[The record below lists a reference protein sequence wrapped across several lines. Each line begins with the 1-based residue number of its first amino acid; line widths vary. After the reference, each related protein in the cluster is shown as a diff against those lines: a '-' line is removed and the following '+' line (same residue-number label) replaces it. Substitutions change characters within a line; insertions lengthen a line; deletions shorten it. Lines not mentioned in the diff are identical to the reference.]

1 MRRHRIA
8 LAVALLFAGSMP
20 LAAAEM
26 PSPNDELLYS
36 ARLWEARDRGDLAV
50 LALEKLALA
59 RPDDADVLRRL
70 GELQLRI
77 GDTGGAA
84 KTLERMQRLHGKSTA
99 TATLAEAY
107 RYGTRDRLR
116 MASVKRLVEMGRG
129 EEAQQSLQTMF
140 PEGAPDGDLG
150 LEYNRFLARTPGGW
164 QPARK
169 GYERLVAAHPDE
181 PRYQMALAQHL
192 AGNDA
197 TRSEGLRR
205 LAELS
210 QREDLRSQ
218 DIGNALKS
226 GVESAGI
233 AHAPQPALEAL
244 LRLNPGDETFK
255 AQIAARQRAVET
267 RRLKEERVLSSIEP
281 GFQAQQRELL
291 RQRLEQAAAEPQPP
305 VAAKQALAVLKLSEN
320 QVSQAWELLR
330 DTPPRPPRIERA
342 VLFERWSAESRAAR
356 KRGELKLAERSQ
368 RAALALHKNDIES
381 AVVQADAMAT
391 EGASPAA
398 GELLQDLA
406 RIAPAD
412 EDLLRS
418 RTRWLAANGRP
429 DQALDLL
436 DADRVRGRDALR
448 QKLRAEVLSKRAEGA
463 LLAGRRGEALRD
475 LETAQ
480 ALQPNDPWLRY
491 SLARLYA
498 QLGLPRQGR
507 DLMAEGLQRQPRE
520 PDMRYAQALYLSS
533 IEARADALAALQGV
547 PAAQRSAGLQR
558 LESRLRIGQARAN
571 AQLALAKGDREGA
584 RRELSAVEP
593 LAGNDPGLLGEIAS
607 GWLALG
613 DRERALAPLRL
624 RAAPE
629 QKPSAPTLLSWA
641 DLLDQAREDAELRK
655 VVQRLRETGPLDA
668 EQQRELA
675 ALEQRLD
682 LREVRE
688 LQASGRYAAAQRRIV
703 ELLAADP
710 QNPRLLEAQADLDA
724 ARGDWAQARTRY
736 AALLQRQPDDLELRL
751 SYARALAETG
761 DRAGANAEL
770 EKVLAAAPADALSPR
785 LGVVRRRV
793 ALGQYEQAERELQA
807 LQAQFPGE
815 GDVQLQLAR
824 LREAQGRYAEAAAI
838 YRAAGLSPERDT
850 AEAAERGLASIEA
863 RRQGWITGSIDF
875 QDKPGDDGVSSYA
888 AIEAPLELRIPYRY
902 DGHFIAHADTVLVD
916 AGELKQDYDTA
927 ALFGQFQAAG
937 PASLAVLG
945 NGRGSSQEGVALA
958 VGYETPRWHADIGTT
973 PLGFEVE
980 DVVGEAEWT
989 PEIGELDAGIGI
1001 SRRPVTSSLLSYA
1014 GARDPVSGETW
1025 GGVRKNALAGRL
1037 AYYGP
1042 QYSLSGSLEV
1052 ARLEGRNVLDNDYYG
1067 GRVSGD
1073 VKLVDGERDRV
1084 YLGAAANYSA
1094 YSENQRFYTF
1104 GHGGYYSP
1112 QSYLT
1117 LSVPLEWQGRRD
1129 RWSFELRAS
1138 LSQSFSDEDA
1148 ALFYPTDPALQAQAA
1163 GSPLPTGYSAPV
1175 YDGGSGSGFGYS
1187 LRGVVEYRLFDGLVI
1202 GGRGGVDRSDYY
1214 EPNFF
1219 TLYFR
1224 HLFGGKKTEPY
1235 WPPKPPKPYSEF

>member
-20 LAAAEM
+20 LAAAEL

-50 LALEKLALA
+50 LALEKLSLA

-77 GDTGGAA
+77 GDAAGAGR
-84 KTLERMQRLHGKSTA
+84 TLERLQRLHGKSA
-99 TATLAEAY
+99 AAATLAEAY
-107 RYGTRDRLR
+107 RFGTRDRLR
-116 MASVKRLVEMGRG
+116 MASVKRLVEMDRG
-129 EEAQQSLQTMF
+129 GDALQALQALF
-140 PEGAPDGDLG
+140 PQGAPDGDLG
-150 LEYNRFLARTPGGW
+150 LEYNRYLAHTPDGW
-164 QPARK
+164 NAARR

-192 AGNDA
+192 AGRDA
-197 TRSEGLRR
+197 TRNEGLRR

-226 GVESAGI
+226 GVESVGLAR
-233 AHAPQPALEAL
+233 APQPALEAL
-244 LRLNPGDETFK
+244 FKLHPEDEALK
-255 AQIAARQRAVET
+255 AQLAARQRAVET
-267 RRLKEERVLSSIEP
+267 RRLKQEQVLASIEP

-291 RQRLEQAAAEPQPP
+291 RQRLEQAAAQPQPP
-305 VAAKQALAVLKLSEN
+305 VAARQALAVLKLSEN
-320 QVSQAWELLR
+320 QVSEAWELLR
-330 DTPPRPPRIERA
+330 ETPPRPPRIERA

-368 RAALALHKNDIES
+368 RAALALHRNDIEG
-381 AVVQADAMAT
+381 AVAQADAMVA
-391 EGASPAA
+391 EGAGPAA
-398 GELLQDLA
+398 GLLLQDLA
-406 RIAPAD
+406 RMAPAD

-429 DQALDLL
+429 GQALALL
-436 DADRVRGRDALR
+436 DADRVRGREALR
-448 QKLRAEVLSKRAEGA
+448 QKLRAEVLSRRAESA

-475 LETAQ
+475 FETAQ

-507 DLMAEGLQRQPRE
+507 ELMAEGLQRQPRE

-547 PAAQRSAGLQR
+547 PVAQRSAGMQR

-571 AQLALAKGDREGA
+571 AQAALARGDREAA
-584 RRELSAVEP
+584 RRELAGAEP

-629 QKPSAPTLLSWA
+629 QKPATHTLLSWA
-641 DLLDQAREDAELRK
+641 DLLDQAREDAELRQ
-655 VVQRLRETGPLDA
+655 VVQRLRETGPLDV

-688 LQASGRYAAAQRRIV
+688 LQASGRYAAAERRIT

-710 QNPRLLEAQADLDA
+710 QNLRLLETQADLDA
-724 ARGDWAQARTRY
+724 ARGDWAQARDRY
-736 AALLQRQPDDLELRL
+736 SALLQRQPDDLELRL

-761 DRAGANAEL
+761 DRAAADAEL

-807 LQAQFPGE
+807 LQAQFPAE

-824 LREAQGRYAEAAAI
+824 LREAQGRYAEAAEI
-838 YRAAGLSPERDT
+838 YRTAGLSPERDT
-850 AEAAERGLASIEA
+850 AEAAARGLAGIDA

-888 AIEAPLELRIPYRY
+888 AIEAPLELRIPFRY
-902 DGHFIAHADTVLVD
+902 DGHFIAHADGVFVD
-916 AGELKQDYDTA
+916 AGKLKQDYDTTG
-927 ALFGQFQAAG
+927 LFGQFQAAG
-937 PASLAVLG
+937 PASLALLG
-945 NGRGSSQEGVALA
+945 NGRGTTQEGVALA

-989 PEIGELDAGIGI
+989 PEIGELDAGIGV

-1042 QYSLSGSLEV
+1042 RYSLSGSLEV

-1067 GRVSGD
+1067 GRVAGD
-1073 VKLVDGERDRV
+1073 VKLLDGERDRV
-1084 YLGAAANYSA
+1084 YLGASANYSA

-1117 LSVPLEWQGRRD
+1117 LSLPLEWQGRRD

-1138 LSQSFSDEDA
+1138 VSHSFTEQDS

-1187 LRGVVEYRLFDGLVI
+1187 LRGVAEYRLFDGLVI
-1202 GGRGGVDRSDYY
+1202 GGRAGMDRSDYY

>member
-1 MRRHRIA
+1 MRRHRVA
-8 LAVALLFAGSMP
+8 LAAALLFAGSLP
-20 LAAAEM
+20 LAAAAL
-26 PSPNDELLYS
+26 PAPNDELLHS

-59 RPDDADVLRRL
+59 RPDDADILRRL

-77 GDTGGAA
+77 GDAAGAG
-84 KTLERMQRLHGKSTA
+84 KTLERLQRLHGQSPA
-99 TATLAEAY
+99 AATLAEAY
-107 RYGTRDRLR
+107 RFGTRDRLR
-116 MASVKRLVEMGRG
+116 MASLKRLIETGRD
-129 EEAQQSLQTMF
+129 EEALQALRTLF
-140 PEGAPDGDLG
+140 PQGAPDGDLG
-150 LEYNRFLARTPGGW
+150 LEYNRFLAQTPGGW
-164 QPARK
+164 EPARR
-169 GYERLVAAHPDE
+169 GYERLIAAHPDE
-181 PRYQMALAQHL
+181 PRYEMALAQLL
-192 AGNDA
+192 AGRDA
-197 TRSEGLRR
+197 TRNEGLRR

-226 GVESAGI
+226 GVDAAGL
-233 AHAPQPALEAL
+233 ARAPQPALEAL
-244 LRLNPGDETFK
+244 LKFHPEDEALK
-255 AQIAARQRAVET
+255 AQLAARQRAVET
-267 RRLKEERVLSSIEP
+267 RRLREERVLASIEP

-291 RQRLEQAAAEPQPP
+291 RQRLEQAVAQPQPP
-305 VAAKQALAVLKLSEN
+305 PPARQALAVLKLSEN
-320 QVSQAWELLR
+320 RVSEAWELLR

-342 VLFERWSAESRAAR
+342 VLFGRWSAESRAAR
-356 KRGELKLAERSQ
+356 QRGELKLAERSQ
-368 RAALALHKNDIES
+368 RAALALEKNNIEA
-381 AVVQADAMAT
+381 AVAQADAMAA

-398 GELLQDLA
+398 GLLLQDLA
-406 RIAPAD
+406 RLAPAD

-418 RTRWLAANGRP
+418 RTRWLAANGQA
-429 DQALDLL
+429 DQALALV
-436 DADRVRGRDALR
+436 DADRVRGREALR
-448 QKLRAEVLSKRAEGA
+448 AKLRAEVLSRRAESA

-475 LETAQ
+475 LETAH
-480 ALQPNDPWLRY
+480 ALQPDDPWLRY

-507 DLMAEGLQRQPRE
+507 ELMAEGLQRQPRE

-533 IEARADALAALQGV
+533 IEARSEALAALQGV
-547 PAAQRSAGLQR
+547 PPSQRSAGMQR
-558 LESRLRIGQARAN
+558 LEARLRIGQARAN
-571 AQLALAKGDREGA
+571 AQRALAKGDREGA
-584 RRELSAVEP
+584 ARELAAVEP

-629 QKPSAPTLLSWA
+629 QEPSTPTLLGWA
-641 DLLDQAREDAELRK
+641 DLLDQAREDAELRQ
-655 VVQRLRETGPLDA
+655 VMQRLRQTGPLA
-668 EQQRELA
+668 PEQQREFA
-675 ALEQRLD
+675 ALERRLD

-688 LQASGRYAAAQRRIV
+688 LQASGRYAAAQRRIA
-703 ELLAADP
+703 ELLAQDP
-710 QNPRLLEAQADLDA
+710 QDARLLETQADLDA
-724 ARGDWAQARTRY
+724 ARGDWAQARARY
-736 AALLQRQPDDLELRL
+736 AALLLRQPEDLELRL
-751 SYARALAETG
+751 SHARALAETG

-793 ALGQYEQAERELQA
+793 ALGQYEQAGRELEA

-815 GDVQLQLAR
+815 GEVQLQLAR
-824 LREAQGRYAEAAAI
+824 LREAQGRYAEAAGI
-838 YRAAGLSPERDT
+838 YRAAGLSPGRGT
-850 AEAAERGLASIEA
+850 AEAAARGLAGIEA

-902 DGHFIAHADTVLVD
+902 DGHFIAHADGVFVD
-916 AGELKQDYDTA
+916 TGRLKPDYDTA

-945 NGRGSSQEGVALA
+945 NGRGTSQEGVALA

-989 PEIGELDAGIGI
+989 PEIGGLDAGIGF

-1014 GARDPVSGETW
+1014 GERDPVSGETW
-1025 GGVRKNALAGRL
+1025 GGVRKNALSGRL

-1042 QYSLSGSLEV
+1042 HYSLSGSLEL

-1073 VKLVDGERDRV
+1073 VKLLDGERDRV
-1084 YLGAAANYSA
+1084 YLGASANYSA

-1117 LSVPLEWQGRRD
+1117 LSLPLEWQGRRD

-1138 LSQSFSDEDA
+1138 VSQSFSKEDPA
-1148 ALFYPTDPALQAQAA
+1148 PFYPTDPALQAQAA
-1163 GSPLPTGYSAPV
+1163 GSPLPSGYSAPV
-1175 YDGGSGSGFGYS
+1175 YGGGSGSGSGYS
-1187 LRGVVEYRLFDGLVI
+1187 LRGVVEYRLFDWLVV
-1202 GGRGGVDRSDYY
+1202 GGRAGVDRSDYY

-1219 TLYFR
+1219 NLYFR
-1224 HLFGGKKTEPY
+1224 HLFGGGKTEPH

>member
-8 LAVALLFAGSMP
+8 LAAALLFAGSLP
-20 LAAAEM
+20 LAAAAL

-59 RPDDADVLRRL
+59 RPDDADILRRL

-77 GDTGGAA
+77 GDAAGAA
-84 KTLERMQRLHGKSTA
+84 RTLERLQRLHGKSPA
-99 TATLAEAY
+99 AATLAEAY
-107 RYGTRDRLR
+107 RFGTRDRLR
-116 MASVKRLVEMGRG
+116 MASLKRLIETGRG
-129 EEAQQSLQTMF
+129 EEALQSLRALF
-140 PEGAPDGDLG
+140 PQGAPDGDLG
-150 LEYNRFLARTPGGW
+150 LEYNRFLAQTPGGW
-164 QPARK
+164 EPARK
-169 GYERLVAAHPDE
+169 GYERLIAAHPDE
-181 PRYQMALAQHL
+181 PRYEMALAQLL
-192 AGNDA
+192 AGRDA
-197 TRSEGLRR
+197 TRNEGLRR

-210 QREDLRSQ
+210 RREDLRGQ

-226 GVESAGI
+226 GVDAAGL
-233 AHAPQPALEAL
+233 ARAPQPALEAL
-244 LRLNPGDETFK
+244 LKFHPEDEALK
-255 AQIAARQRAVET
+255 AQIAARQRAAET
-267 RRLKEERVLSSIEP
+267 RRLREERVLASIEP

-291 RQRLEQAAAEPQPP
+291 RQRLEQAATQPQPP
-305 VAAKQALAVLKLSEN
+305 AAAKQALAVLKLSEN
-320 QVSQAWELLR
+320 RVSEAWELLR
-330 DTPPRPPRIERA
+330 DTPPRPARIERA

-356 KRGELKLAERSQ
+356 RRGELKQAERSQ
-368 RAALALHKNDIES
+368 RAALALHRNDIGS
-381 AVVQADAMAT
+381 AVVQADAMAAG
-391 EGASPAA
+391 GASPAA

-429 DQALDLL
+429 DQALALL
-436 DADRVRGRDALR
+436 DADRVRGREALR
-448 QKLRAEVLSKRAEGA
+448 QRLRAEVLSRRAETA

-480 ALQPNDPWLRY
+480 ALRPDDPWLRY

-507 DLMAEGLQRQPRE
+507 ELMAEGLQRQPQE
-520 PDMRYAQALYLSS
+520 ADLRYAQALYLSS
-533 IEARADALAALQGV
+533 IDARADALAALQAV
-547 PAAQRSAGLQR
+547 PPAQRSAGMQR
-558 LESRLRIGQARAN
+558 LESRLRIGQARSGAL
-571 AQLALAKGDREGA
+571 LALARGDRAAAG
-584 RRELSAVEP
+584 RELAAVEP
-593 LAGNDPGLLGEIAS
+593 LAGDDPGLLGEIAS

-624 RAAPE
+624 RAAPD
-629 QKPSAPTLLSWA
+629 QKPSAPTLLGWA
-641 DLLDQAREDAELRK
+641 DVLDQAREDAELRK
-655 VVQRLRETGPLDA
+655 VVQRLRQTGPLEA
-668 EQQRELA
+668 GQQRELA

-682 LREVRE
+682 LREVRA
-688 LQASGRYAAAQRRIV
+688 LQASGRHAAAQRRII

-710 QNPRLLEAQADLDA
+710 QNPRLLETQADLDA
-724 ARGDWAQARTRY
+724 ARGAWAQARERY

-761 DRAGANAEL
+761 DRAGAEAEL

-793 ALGQYEQAERELQA
+793 ALGQYEQAGRELQA
-807 LQAQFPGE
+807 LQAQFPDK

-824 LREAQGRYAEAAAI
+824 LREAQGRYAEAAEL
-838 YRAAGLSPERDT
+838 YRRAGLSPEQGM
-850 AEAAERGLASIEA
+850 AEAAARGLAGIDA
-863 RRQGWITGSIDF
+863 RRQGWITGSVDF

-888 AIEAPLELRIPYRY
+888 AIEAPLELRLPYRY
-902 DGHFIAHADTVLVD
+902 DGHFIAHADGVFVD
-916 AGELKQDYDTA
+916 TGRLKPDYDTA

-937 PASLAVLG
+937 PASLALLG
-945 NGRGSSQEGVALA
+945 NGRGTSQEGVALA
-958 VGYETPRWHADIGTT
+958 VGYETPRWHADIGST

-989 PEIGELDAGIGI
+989 PEIGGLDAGIGI

-1014 GARDPVSGETW
+1014 GARDPVSGRTW
-1025 GGVRKNALAGRL
+1025 GGVRKNAVAARL

-1042 QYSLSGSLEV
+1042 RYSLGGAVEA

-1067 GRVSGD
+1067 GRISGD
-1073 VKLVDGERDRV
+1073 WKLLDGERDRV

-1117 LSVPLEWQGRRD
+1117 LSLPLEWQGRRD
-1129 RWSFELRAS
+1129 RWTFELRAS
-1138 LSQSFSDEDA
+1138 MSYSVSDQDSA
-1148 ALFYPTDPALQAQAA
+1148 PFYPTDPALQAQAA
-1163 GSPLPTGYSAPV
+1163 GSPLPSGYSAPV
-1175 YDGGSGSGFGYS
+1175 YRGGSGSGSGYS
-1187 LRGVVEYRLFDGLVI
+1187 LRGVAEYRVFDGLVL
-1202 GGRGGVDRSDYY
+1202 GGRAGIDRSDYY

-1219 TLYFR
+1219 NLYFR
-1224 HLFGGKKTEPY
+1224 HLFGGRKTEPY
-1235 WPPKPPKPYSEF
+1235 WPPRPPKPYSEF